1 MIVVLNA
8 VIHDDSVESSVIK
21 SIDQVS
27 EKNVSD
33 HDVTVLHDDESNK
46 LITGDYDTVL
56 QYGDESSVN
65 MILDQSDTQ
74 PGITVLV
81 SQEEKILESSYKLE
95 SADLEV
101 IPPTIKVV
109 ISDDQVIV
117 EQADQFKKSKVIVPV
132 VDIVG
137 HS

>member
-65 MILDQSDTQ
+65 MILDQGDTQ

-81 SQEEKILESSYKLE
+81 SQEEKILESSSEDE
-95 SADLEV
+95 S
-101 IPPTIKVV
+101 IR
-109 ISDDQVIV
+109 
-117 EQADQFKKSKVIVPV
+117 FC
-132 VDIVG
+132 
-137 HS
+137 